1 MRSNPALSTTGRANM
16 SPDKPKLI
24 YQHMPGGRGLKG
36 TNYCYS
42 LAQTDFSVICLPL
55 NPFSVTQLL
64 RPKGVKY
71 DAAKFSYLRNASD
84 MKGAFAVLGTSPVKK
99 LLGLCRQQ
107 RTTSR
112 TSSSTLRANDR
123 V

>member
-84 MKGAFAVLGTSPVKK
+84 MKGASPVKK

>member
-1 MRSNPALSTTGRANM
+1 MN
-16 SPDKPKLI
+16 D
-24 YQHMPGGRGLKG
+24 
-36 TNYCYS
+36 
-42 LAQTDFSVICLPL
+42 SVICLPL
-55 NPFSVTQLL
+55 NPFPLMQLL
-64 RPKGVKY
+64 RPKRVKY
-71 DAAKFSYLRNASD
+71 DIARFNYLRNASD

-112 TSSSTLRANDR
+112 KSSSTRRANAR